1 MGNKNLAARCP
12 FRRPTSASAKIYSVL
27 AKASKPLKVEEVAK
41 RAKVS
46 QQQARTLLAAYRNPY
61 HNAPLRRAGVE
72 VTCEDGAFSLSAAK
86 ASPNA
91 KRPERGAA
99 QKSKK
104 RRKTKGKAKAR
115 RSANPAK
122 PLKKASP
129 KIATPDAAPAVP
141 TATEGSA
148 GAAETQE

>member
-12 FRRPTSASAKIYSVL
+12 FRRPASASAKIYAVL

-46 QQQARTLLAAYRNPY
+46 QQQARTLLSAYRNPY
-61 HNAPLRRAGVE
+61 HNAPLRRAGVQ
-72 VTCEDGAFSLSAAK
+72 VTCEDGGYSLSVAK

-91 KRPERGAA
+91 KRPERGSA
-99 QKSKK
+99 QKLKK
-104 RRKTKGKAKAR
+104 HRKAKAKAR
-115 RSANPAK
+115 ASAK
-122 PLKKASP
+122 PPKKASP
-129 KIATPDAAPAVP
+129 KIATPDAAPAAL

>member
-1 MGNKNLAARCP
+1 MGNKSLSARSP

-41 RAKVS
+41 RAKVT

-72 VTCEDGAFSLSAAK
+72 VTSEDGAFSLSAAK
-86 ASPNA
+86 ATPNA
-91 KRPERGAA
+91 KRPERGSA

-104 RRKTKGKAKAR
+104 RRKAKAR
-115 RSANPAK
+115 ASAK
-122 PLKKASP
+122 PPKKASP

-141 TATEGSA
+141 TATEGSS
-148 GAAETQE
+148 GAAETRE